1 MWFSFDPFISV
12 GELLFC
18 VVLLPCPAGTSRIS
32 WDSPDPFWYSQ
43 QRLTP
48 FFSHWTIQADCQVC
62 WSFPPLNQ
70 FYQLIFFQFYCL
82 ILLPLPPNFYVHFY
96 VRAYTTALK
105 PSLIFLFE
113 PSRTDISPGTP
124 MWILVCSIFIF
135 IQFNIVLSVSLTSPL

>member
-1 MWFSFDPFISV
+1 MFWTSYKKLWFSFGPFISV

-32 WDSPDPFWYSQ
+32 QDSPDPFWYPE

-48 FFSHWTIQADCQVC
+48 FFSHWTIQAGCQVC
-62 WSFPPLNQ
+62 RSFPPLNK
-70 FYQLIFFQFYCL
+70 FYQLIFIFFQFYCL
-82 ILLPLPPNFYVHFY
+82 VLLPLSPNFYAHLY

-113 PSRTDISPGTP
+113 HSRIDISLASHWFCTP
-124 MWILVCSIFIF
+124 LWILMC
-135 IQFNIVLSVSLTSPL
+135 